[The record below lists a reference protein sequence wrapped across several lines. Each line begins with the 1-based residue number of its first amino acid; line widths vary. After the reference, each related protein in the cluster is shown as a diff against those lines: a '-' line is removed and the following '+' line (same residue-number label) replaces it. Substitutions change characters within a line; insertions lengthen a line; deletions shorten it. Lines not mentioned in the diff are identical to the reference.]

1 LKHYQAIL
9 ADAGAIYDHK
19 TEADIRAQAE
29 VFRETWQEREP
40 KAVANLFTDFDKTL
54 AYLRVDFPESLGV
67 LIRTTNRLE
76 RFHKEMRRKQRDIGM
91 FQSEAGC
98 EAIWYL
104 LTTRETAKQQ
114 ATLSLRA

>member
-1 LKHYQAIL
+1 MALKTCKSI
-9 ADAGAIYDHK
+9 I
-19 TEADIRAQAE
+19 
-29 VFRETWQEREP
+29 
-40 KAVANLFTDFDKTL
+40 NSLFSGNRNYTL
-54 AYLRVDFPESLGV
+54 PYLRVDFPESLGV

-104 LTTRETAKQQ
+104 IATRESAKQQ
-114 ATLSLRA
+114 AALGLRA

>member
-1 LKHYQAIL
+1 MR
-9 ADAGAIYDHK
+9 D
-19 TEADIRAQAE
+19 QAE

-40 KAVANLFTDFDKTL
+40 KAVANFFTDFDKTL
-54 AYLRVDFPESLGV
+54 AYLRVDFPASLGV

-98 EAIWYL
+98 EAIWFL
-104 LTTRETAKQQ
+104 LSTRESAKQQ
-114 ATLSLRA
+114 AALNSRA